1 MLCVVCILLLIL
13 SEFLVL
19 LHVVFDCSYYSWFR
33 TASMTGF
40 FHDLFGLVYVG
51 NTKMNHDVSRVPEI
65 KLIMSLNY
73 YDMLVITSFKRIIID
88 TAVLDLTLPTF
99 AALKS
104 LKVMELFSYD
114 PCDCEFLSSDVVHG
128 FFCVSLFF
136 DVISAV

>member
-1 MLCVVCILLLIL
+1 
-13 SEFLVL
+13 
-19 LHVVFDCSYYSWFR
+19 
-33 TASMTGF
+33 MTGF